1 MDIREI
7 RKLLGK
13 NRELLSHRAK
23 ISGSQLTLP
32 GRERVTEVFASS
44 DRPTAVLRNMQTVF
58 DHGRLSGT
66 GYLCI
71 LPVDQGVEHTA
82 GAAFAPNPDYFDP
95 EKIVQLG
102 LTGGCNAV
110 VSSIGALSLLSRSY
124 AHRIPFILKLNHNE
138 LLSYPNTHDQVM
150 FASPKQA
157 FNLGAVGVGATVY
170 FGSSESRRQ
179 IQEVARAFEEAH
191 ALGMFTILWAYVR
204 NSAFKTAHHDYSGS
218 ADITGQANYL
228 AATLG
233 ADFVKQKL
241 PESSDRSFD
250 ALHFGKTHPA
260 MYQQLLAN
268 NPIDRARYQVLN
280 CFSGRIGLLSSGGES
295 KGKNDL
301 SEAVRIAVINKRAG
315 GIGVLV
321 GRKVFQH
328 PFKDGVEIL
337 HAAQDVYRSHE
348 VTIAN

>member
-1 MDIREI
+1 MEIREI

-13 NRELLSHRAK
+13 NRALLSHHAK
-23 ISGSQLTLP
+23 ISRDQLVLP
-32 GRERVTEVFASS
+32 GPERVKEVFVPS
-44 DRPTAVLRNMQTVF
+44 DRSAATLRNMQTVF

-95 EKIVQLG
+95 ENITRLA
-102 LTGGCNAV
+102 LEGGCNAV
-110 VSSIGALSLLSRSY
+110 VSSIGALSLLSRTY
-124 AHRIPFILKLNHNE
+124 AHRIPFIVKLNHNE

-150 FASPKQA
+150 FASVKQA
-157 FNLGAVGVGATVY
+157 FELGAVGVGATVY
-170 FGSSESRRQ
+170 FGSLESRRQ
-179 IQEVARAFEEAH
+179 LQEASRAFEAAH
-191 ALGMFTILWAYVR
+191 ELGMFTILWAYVR
-204 NSAFKTAHHDYSGS
+204 NSAFKTAHHDYTGS

-241 PESSDRSFD
+241 AETADRSFD

-260 MYQQLLAN
+260 MYQQLIAN

-280 CFSGRIGLLSSGGES
+280 CFAGRIGLLSSGGES

-301 SEAVRIAVINKRAG
+301 GEAVRIAVINKRAG
-315 GIGVLV
+315 GIGALV

-328 PFKDGVEIL
+328 SFKDGIEIL
-337 HAAQDVYRSHE
+337 RAVQDVYRSRD
-348 VTIAN
+348 VTIA